1 VSDNTKRTA
10 EEQRQIAESSPL
22 YKALED
28 KTAREEAFKHLH
40 RIANVMY
47 PMPHQKSFM
56 KEIVANTIV
65 RAIGQ
70 EGTQYGW
77 DPKKEPLHE
86 RLIRAFDNE
95 RSDQRRAAERRPVVH
110 LAKHPQRVSEAPN
123 PQEEIELGDDEQLRA
138 QMAEETYALLKSKTE
153 GNVTLRVIDH
163 MRAGVTKH
171 KDIADKIGLP
181 LPVILNACKRIRRA
195 AETVWKRHQDGEK
208 A

>member
-1 VSDNTKRTA
+1 MSDNTKRTP
-10 EEQRQIAESSPL
+10 EQQRQIAESSAL
-22 YKALED
+22 YKALAD
-28 KTAREEAFKHLH
+28 KTARETALKHVY
-40 RIANVMY
+40 RIANVTY
-47 PMPHQKSFM
+47 PMPHQKTFM
-56 KEIVANTIV
+56 KEVIANSIV
-65 RAIGQ
+65 RAISQ
-70 EGTQYGW
+70 EGTQYAW

-110 LAKHPQRVSEAPN
+110 LARTPKRVSEAPN

-153 GNVTLRVIDH
+153 GNVTLRIIDH

-195 AETVWKRHQDGEK
+195 AETVWKRHQDAEK